1 MMENKSTI
9 ESLQSQI
16 SVKNDEL
23 EKLIEKSNPDAE
35 VELIQ
40 AKEKLSK
47 LLEQISLRES
57 EMENLKA
64 EKAVLETKTVDLEKA
79 NQKLTGD
86 VELLRKGWFNLHKEK
101 ILRKKYVV

>member
-1 MMENKSTI
+1 MMEKESTI

-40 AKEKLSK
+40 TKEKLSK

-57 EMENLKA
+57 EMENLKD

-86 VELLRKGWFNLHKEK
+86 VELLRKGWLNLHKD
-101 ILRKKYVV
+101 YFFT

>member
-1 MMENKSTI
+1 MMEKESTI

-23 EKLIEKSNPDAE
+23 EKLIEKSNSYAE
-35 VELIQ
+35 VDLIQ
-40 AKEKLSK
+40 TKEKLSK

-57 EMENLKA
+57 EMENLKD

-86 VELLRKGWFNLHKEK
+86 VELLRKGWLNLHKD
-101 ILRKKYVV
+101 YFFT